1 MKRRDV
7 IGLLPSL
14 AFFSGLGSPTTAFAS
29 QPDIKLPSVVK
40 IIVPYSA
47 GGSNDVFGRALA
59 QKLSAIIKTN
69 VVVENKPGAGG
80 ATAASMVAASPGDG
94 SHLLIGS
101 NSMVMNAVIQTHPQY
116 DPVSSFKTISILNM
130 GPSLILVGKNSKY
143 HDLKSLFEGMKK
155 GEVQNYGSAGIGSA
169 AHLITEMLNREL
181 NSSVQHV
188 PYRGITNALTDM
200 IAGNVDLVI
209 ATPAS
214 SNGQIKAGYVKGL
227 GITSLKPS
235 PFYPD
240 LPTFSEFLPNF
251 EAESWWGI
259 FATAKT
265 PAPLVEYL
273 NKAIVA
279 ACQDQFMLDV
289 FKREGTVPAGMNMQ
303 EAGSFVASEKDRWG
317 KVATSRNIR
326 SEA

>member
-1 MKRRDV
+1 MNRRDV
-7 IGLLPSL
+7 LAILPSL
-14 AFFSGLGSPTTAFAS
+14 TLLSGLGSSASVFAS
-29 QPDIKLPSVVK
+29 QTDIKLPSVVK

-59 QKLSAIIKTN
+59 QKLSSIIKTN

-80 ATAASMVAASPGDG
+80 ATAATMVATSPADG
-94 SHLLIGS
+94 SNLLIGS
-101 NSMVMNAVIQTHPQY
+101 NSMVMNSVIQTRPQY
-116 DPVSSFKTISILNM
+116 DPVSSFKTISILNT

-143 HDLKSLFEGMKK
+143 NDLKSLFEGMKK
-155 GEVQNYGSAGIGSA
+155 GDVHNYGSAGIGSA
-169 AHLITEMLNREL
+169 AHLISEMLNREL
-181 NSSVQHV
+181 NSSVEHV

-200 IAGNVDLVI
+200 IAGNVDFVI

-214 SNGQIKAGYVKGL
+214 ANGQIKAGYVKAL
-227 GITSLKPS
+227 GITSLNPS

-240 LPTFSEFLPNF
+240 MPTFSQLLPNF

-259 FATAKT
+259 FASAKT

-289 FKREGTVPAGMNMQ
+289 FKREGTVPVDMNMQ
-303 EAGSFVASEKDRWG
+303 EAGLFVASEKDRWG
-317 KVATSRNIR
+317 KVAISRNIR